1 MNVDEIVP
9 TKVSSLA
16 FDLRNPRLAE
26 YDLTDG
32 ATETELIGVL
42 WEAMDV
48 RELVLSIAASGFFR
62 HEPLIV
68 AREDGKNVVIEGN
81 RRLAAVKLLRDPGL
95 AKELA
100 VSVPTLAPAE
110 AAALETLPTVQGTRE
125 SAWRYLGFKHVN
137 GPAKWSSYAKSRYVA
152 EVHRKYGVGLDDIA
166 GQIGDTHKTVRRL
179 YRSLMVIEQAERM
192 NLFRRSDR
200 ARSHFSFS
208 HLYTGLDYPGISGF
222 LDLSPDS
229 DEKRD
234 PVPRE
239 REEELRDLCL
249 WLYGSKKEETPP
261 VVQSQNPHLRQL
273 DAVVASKEAI
283 SALRAGES
291 LAVAYEIS
299 RSSTTVFEES
309 LYGAQR
315 LLQKARG
322 LLSDGYDGS
331 GELLRTAESVA
342 TIADDLVDDMKRKR
356 KFRKARRRA
365 IRRAR
370 RAAVDE

>member
-1 MNVDEIVP
+1 M
-9 TKVSSLA
+9 
-16 FDLRNPRLAE
+16 
-26 YDLTDG
+26 TDG
-32 ATETELIGVL
+32 ATEAELIRVL

-81 RRLAAVKLLRDPGL
+81 RRLAAVKLLRNPGL
-95 AKELA
+95 AKDLT

-110 AAALETLPTVQGTRE
+110 AAALEALPTVQGTRE

-152 EVHRKYGVGLDDIA
+152 EVHRKYGVKLDDIA

-192 NLFRRSDR
+192 KLFSRDDR
-200 ARSHFSFS
+200 WRSHFSFS

-222 LDLSPDS
+222 LDLSLDS

-234 PVPRE
+234 PVPHERE
-239 REEELRDLCL
+239 RELRDLCL

-273 DAVVASKEAI
+273 DAVVASKDAVL
-283 SALRAGES
+283 ALRGGEG
-291 LAVAYEIS
+291 LAIAYEIS
-299 RSSTTVFEES
+299 RSSATVFEES
-309 LYGAQR
+309 LYRALR
-315 LLQKARG
+315 SLQKARG
-322 LLSDGYDGS
+322 LLSTGYDGS
-331 GELLRTAESVA
+331 KELLRTAETVA
-342 TIADDLVDDMKRKR
+342 TVADDLAEEMERKR
-356 KFRKARRRA
+356 KEMEGKRKS
-365 IRRAR
+365 RRAR
-370 RAAVDE
+370 RRTVGE